1 VVYLPFYE
9 LLDAEASHD
18 GWKRPRVSWSNYWS
32 PDPAVWRAQAESPRP
47 SGGAARR
54 LAPIIPPDSDEDFD
68 VAWVRT
74 MGGGRGAW
82 RWWLLAGAAGAAVL
96 GAIVLGVRLGL
107 RPADT
112 SPPPPEATPQ
122 PSPVAAPEPTAAA
135 AVRRAAV
142 RRAAVRGAIAE
153 YRSRESLVA
162 KHQMTCDDLARGLAD
177 VDDQWLH
184 YTLAAPGG
192 GSGSEDTTLATP
204 EGRLAA
210 DVETVEADFERSGCP
225 RP

>member
-1 VVYLPFYE
+1 MEAPQS
-9 LLDAEASHD
+9 LLEQLLVARSRGVARASR
-18 GWKRPRVSWSNYWS
+18 GPACASASLG
-32 PDPAVWRAQAESPRP
+32 PDHPARQRW
-47 SGGAARR
+47 
-54 LAPIIPPDSDEDFD
+54 DFE
-68 VAWVRT
+68 VA
-74 MGGGRGAW
+74 RGAW

-96 GAIVLGVRLGL
+96 GAIVLGIRLGL

-112 SPPPPEATPQ
+112 SPPPPEAAP
-122 PSPVAAPEPTAAA
+122 PGPVAAPEPTAAA

-142 RRAAVRGAIAE
+142 RRAIAE

-210 DVETVEADFERSGCP
+210 DVEAVEADFERSGCP

>member
-1 VVYLPFYE
+1 M
-9 LLDAEASHD
+9 AT
-18 GWKRPRVSWSNYWS
+18 
-32 PDPAVWRAQAESPRP
+32 
-47 SGGAARR
+47 R
-54 LAPIIPPDSDEDFD
+54 LSRE
-68 VAWVRT
+68 RYS
-74 MGGGRGAW
+74 
-82 RWWLLAGAAGAAVL
+82 
-96 GAIVLGVRLGL
+96 AI
-107 RPADT
+107 
-112 SPPPPEATPQ
+112 
-122 PSPVAAPEPTAAA
+122 AA

-142 RRAAVRGAIAE
+142 RQAAVRRAIAE

-204 EGRLAA
+204 EGQLAA
-210 DVETVEADFERSGCP
+210 DVEAVEADFERSGCP

>member
-1 VVYLPFYE
+1 M
-9 LLDAEASHD
+9 
-18 GWKRPRVSWSNYWS
+18 WKRPRVSWSNYWS
-32 PDPAVWRAQAESPRP
+32 PDPAVWRAQAEAPRAP
-47 SGGAARR
+47 PRR
-54 LAPIIPPDSDEDFD
+54 LAPIIRPDSDEDFE
-68 VAWVRT
+68 VA
-74 MGGGRGAW
+74 RGAW

-96 GAIVLGVRLGL
+96 GAIVLGVQLGL
-107 RPADT
+107 RPADI
-112 SPPPPEATPQ
+112 SPTPEATPQ

-142 RRAAVRGAIAE
+142 RQAAVRRAIAE

-162 KHQMTCDDLARGLAD
+162 KHRMTCDDLARGLAD

-204 EGRLAA
+204 EGQLAA
-210 DVETVEADFERSGCP
+210 DVEAVEADFERSGCP